1 MITDFNILEDY
12 LAILSDE
19 EVHDVPIWYQNNVD
33 AGVGTAGAN
42 DTVIYADP
50 GKAGIYIIL
59 ADYGHDITINDFS
72 DPSQISTVAEL
83 Y

>member
-12 LAILSDE
+12 LAILSDD
-19 EVHDVPIWYQNNVD
+19 EVRDVPIWYQNNVD
-33 AGVGTAGAN
+33 AGVGIAGAN
-42 DTVIYADP
+42 DTVIYGDP

-59 ADYGHDITINDFS
+59 ADYGHDITIFDFS